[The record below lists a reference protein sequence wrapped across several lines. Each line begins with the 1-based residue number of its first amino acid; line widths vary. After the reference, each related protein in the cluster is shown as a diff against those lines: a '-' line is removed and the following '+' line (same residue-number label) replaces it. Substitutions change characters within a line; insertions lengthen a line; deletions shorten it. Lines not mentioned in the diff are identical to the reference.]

1 MTTVT
6 PARFAAHADVQA
18 IWRIAPC
25 ETISFPD
32 CRVVRLNSGMEYE
45 LVKAPGVETEMVK
58 WKRGVPYQNVDL
70 LKGGEGNLSDL
81 GDLDD
86 RPLAEMVDWLSRYGL
101 LGFRPPRALSHPE
114 LIHLIDRGR
123 DRVHGSEN
131 RMYFTYEPVCLVRE
145 AVRIAKA
152 ASSLYQVIKIDDSQE
167 RQSRLA
173 AILQMNPDTRACN
186 EISMS
191 VFGVP
196 IGLHIQPKKPTEWT
210 RVAVEGLAEL
220 TDRYL
225 TGEFSLYW
233 EEGKGN
239 TRRLA
244 YGWKVRSHFG
254 ALFLKMA
261 HRSSGR
267 RYCEI
272 CNEPLPS
279 RSRPQ
284 TRTCSAKC
292 RKQLQR
298 RRASAA

>member
-1 MTTVT
+1 
-6 PARFAAHADVQA
+6 
-18 IWRIAPC
+18 
-25 ETISFPD
+25 
-32 CRVVRLNSGMEYE
+32 MEYE